1 MAFAR
6 IIIIIG
12 ITLLI
17 IAWVSAAVIPIQA
30 RNDFTRL
37 VHESGGSLSTPGDY
51 MGIYQQICANRRMLQ
66 DFYIGMA
73 GLICLGVGLLC
84 WKEHIRPSNGANAM
98 CGNGQKNE

>member
-6 IIIIIG
+6 IIIFIG
-12 ITLLI
+12 VTLLI
-17 IAWVSAAVIPIQA
+17 IAWMSAASIPIQA
-30 RNDFTRL
+30 RNDFSSL
-37 VHESGGSLSTPGDY
+37 VQSEGSLSTPGDY

-84 WKEHIRPSNGANAM
+84 WKEHIRPSNGVNAS
-98 CGNGQKNE
+98 CGTGQEHE